1 MNIVGLICEYNPL
14 HNGHV
19 YHFNEVKE
27 KSKADAIIVSMSSY
41 LTQRG
46 DLAILDKFTRAKLA
60 LEMGIDLIIE
70 CPSILSMN
78 EAAIFAAAHIN
89 NLNMLCVSEIW
100 IGSEKNDPSI
110 YPIYD
115 KFVNSNS
122 FKVSV
127 KDNISKGL
135 SPKMAYRQA
144 FIDNKVEPLMSNDL
158 LGLFY
163 YQAIQKINPS
173 IKLKTI
179 KRTNS
184 FASKEFNSST
194 IQSASAIRHNLSQAI
209 DFVPPY
215 VLPHLKNAFDI
226 NKVIPFIDY
235 NLIIKNNI
243 DQLIESNEGIENRL
257 SFNSL
262 DNFDDVVY
270 KISTKRYSEGK
281 IKRLLMDVLFNLT
294 KKDLSSCLNEHN
306 FVRVL
311 GFNDKGQ
318 QLLNARK
325 KDCKIY
331 TNIKDGINHS
341 LDIELRISRI
351 LDLIYKTNLFVQEQ
365 KGPII
370 I

>member
-1 MNIVGLICEYNPL
+1 MKL
-14 HNGHV
+14 
-19 YHFNEVKE
+19 VKE
-27 KSKADAIIVSMSSY
+27 
-41 LTQRG
+41 
-46 DLAILDKFTRAKLA
+46 
-60 LEMGIDLIIE
+60 IDLI
-70 CPSILSMN
+70 
-78 EAAIFAAAHIN
+78 
-89 NLNMLCVSEIW
+89 
-100 IGSEKNDPSI
+100 
-110 YPIYD
+110 
-115 KFVNSNS
+115 
-122 FKVSV
+122 KV
-127 KDNISKGL
+127 KK
-135 SPKMAYRQA
+135 
-144 FIDNKVEPLMSNDL
+144 
-158 LGLFY
+158 
-163 YQAIQKINPS
+163 
-173 IKLKTI
+173 
-179 KRTNS
+179 
-184 FASKEFNSST
+184 
-194 IQSASAIRHNLSQAI
+194 
-209 DFVPPY
+209 
-215 VLPHLKNAFDI
+215 
-226 NKVIPFIDY
+226 
-235 NLIIKNNI
+235 
-243 DQLIESNEGIENRL
+243 
-257 SFNSL
+257 